1 MIDVRDLHRS
11 FGGVTAL
18 DGVTLAV
25 AEGERRAI
33 IGPNGA
39 GKTTLFNI
47 LTGELAPTGG
57 TVRLAGEDVT
67 GRRTFELARRGLA
80 RMYQRNELF
89 DPLTARENVALALTA
104 KAGPYRFGGIP
115 ADEARAADE
124 LLERVGLAGA
134 GATPARALSH
144 GQRRQL
150 ELAVALATAPRVL
163 LLDEEDREPGT
174 AQRDEGVAHLADEL
188 WRESLGWLVQKEE
201 CGVSCERAA
210 DREHLLLATRELV
223 AAVSEPAR
231 ERGKELEDAPLV
243 PAARDRAGGEREVFA
258 HAEIGEHPAALR
270 HQRHTGARHDV
281 RRRAGEIPAAD
292 QHAAASRAKEPDEG
306 GDRRRLPRAVAA
318 EQDRGL
324 PFRHVERDALEDE
337 PGAVAR
343 VEVADRERVHSAITF
358 PR

>member
-1 MIDVRDLHRS
+1 VIDVRDLHRS

-163 LLDEEDREPGT
+163 LLDEPT
-174 AQRDEGVAHLADEL
+174 AGMSPAETARIAELIASLARSLTLLVVEHDMDVVFRLADRITVLHEGKVIADGTPAQVRGDTL
-188 WRESLGWLVQKEE
+188 VNEVYLGKVI
-201 CGVSCERAA
+201 GV
-210 DREHLLLATRELV
+210 
-223 AAVSEPAR
+223 
-231 ERGKELEDAPLV
+231 
-243 PAARDRAGGEREVFA
+243 
-258 HAEIGEHPAALR
+258 
-270 HQRHTGARHDV
+270 
-281 RRRAGEIPAAD
+281 
-292 QHAAASRAKEPDEG
+292 EG
-306 GDRRRLPRAVAA
+306 TPPPR
-318 EQDRGL
+318 
-324 PFRHVERDALEDE
+324 
-337 PGAVAR
+337 
-343 VEVADRERVHSAITF
+343 T